1 MTSLART
8 LAVLFALAA
17 GSAVAQS
24 YPAQPIKMI
33 SPWPPGG
40 SVDITARLIAE
51 PMASALGGKIF
62 VENRG
67 GASGNIGMDA
77 AAHAKPDG
85 YTLVI
90 NTIPLV
96 TNPSLFEK
104 LTWDPLRDFAAIGM
118 VSTSPHLLVVPPK
131 SPVHS
136 VAELLK
142 LARANPGK
150 LTYASAGVGT
160 TFHFCAE
167 MFKDETHTFI
177 LHVPYRGGGPALSDT
192 LGGQVDMSFPNL
204 AAALSHVK
212 GGTLR
217 ALAITAK
224 RRSALLPDV
233 PTLDESG
240 LKGFE
245 FTQWQAVLAPAGTPP
260 EVIARLNAALNA
272 ALRSR
277 ELQEKFG
284 AQAME
289 PFIATP
295 EETRKFIAA
304 ELARYARVIKT
315 HHITAE

>member
-1 MTSLART
+1 MKSILTLLGLA
-8 LAVLFALAA
+8 FACAA
-17 GSAVAQS
+17 TGQG
-24 YPAQPIKMI
+24 YPSQPVKLIA
-33 SPWPPGG
+33 PWPPGG

-51 PMASALGGKIF
+51 PMANALGGKIYI
-62 VENRG
+62 ENRA
-67 GASGNIGMDA
+67 GASGNIGMEA
-77 AAHAKPDG
+77 AARSKPDG

-96 TNPSLFEK
+96 TNVSLFDK
-104 LTWDPLRDFAAIGM
+104 LTWDPIRDFAPIGM

-167 MFKDETHTFI
+167 MFKDDTHTYI
-177 LHVPYRGGGPALSDT
+177 LHVPYRGGGPALQDT

-204 AAALSHVK
+204 AAALPHVK
-212 GGTLR
+212 AGTLR
-217 ALAITAK
+217 ALAITSK
-224 RRSALLPDV
+224 KRSALLPDV

-245 FTQWQAVLAPAGTPP
+245 FTQWQVVMAPAGTAP
-260 EVIARLNAALNA
+260 EIITRLNAALNS
-272 ALRSR
+272 ALHNR
-277 ELQEKFG
+277 ELLQKFE

-289 PFIATP
+289 PLVVTP
-295 EETRKFIAA
+295 EETRRFVAA
-304 ELARYARVIKT
+304 ELERYTRVIKARK
-315 HHITAE
+315 ITAE